1 MVRGW
6 QQGGMGVWS
15 LLLRK
20 TMGTIGRS
28 DITVP
33 LGHFLEKLKQMAWL
47 QLGSSS
53 TVSPLKTQP
62 FAFLP

>member
-1 MVRGW
+1 MCGP
-6 QQGGMGVWS
+6 

-20 TMGTIGRS
+20 TMGTIDRS

-33 LGHFLEKLKQMAWL
+33 LGHFLGKLKQMAWL
-47 QLGSSS
+47 QLGSSR
-53 TVSPLKTQP
+53 TATSPLKTQP